1 MSTSST
7 ITTAITTITTIA
19 SALLLLAG
27 CPPPGGNTTTV
38 TAASEVDSDSAG
50 LSGDVITT
58 SINGGSGSETSGA
71 STSASSSGLDGDTSD
86 SSGSTNSTK
95 DTSTTE
101 GTSDSSTSASTS
113 EGSTTTGPELSGSSD
128 GTSDATTEQGVT
140 CQPGPKDTFGP
151 CDADHE
157 CDGGICMVTDS
168 GTMCSPPCEACM
180 GGNQCVEDI
189 GGLGPDNFLCTQ
201 SGNISMC
208 AVQCVLFSPDVGTC
222 QNGAVCDPTFNVC
235 VWPDPNP

>member
-1 MSTSST
+1 MNTTLT
-7 ITTAITTITTIA
+7 IAIATIA
-19 SALLLLAG
+19 STLLLLAG
-27 CPPPGGNTTTV
+27 CPPANGGTTT
-38 TAASEVDSDSAG
+38 ASEADSEVTGA
-50 LSGDVITT
+50 SGGVITT
-58 SINGGSGSETSGA
+58 SINESSGSETSST
-71 STSASSSGLDGDTSD
+71 STSASSGSLGSDTSSTTDTAGGD
-86 SSGSTNSTK
+86 S
-95 DTSTTE
+95 TST
-101 GTSDSSTSASTS
+101 A
-113 EGSTTTGPELSGSSD
+113 GPESSGSSD

-168 GTMCSPPCEACM
+168 GTMCSPPCEACE